1 MSLTTTTK
9 TKQNKKKKH
18 KARNAHL
25 NDVQH
30 NHIYLRIYSNEG
42 K

>member
-1 MSLTTTTK
+1 MSLSKK
-9 TKQNKKKKH
+9 TKKKNKKKKH

-30 NHIYLRIYSNEG
+30 NHIYLRIYSNEE